1 MNMKIKLKEFMKKSI
16 IWALFFA
23 SGLFVG
29 QYFLPAAQKVYAM
42 KNLESTNSSLADFD
56 PFWKA
61 WVLLQE
67 NYESSVK
74 ISSTTTASTTNLFM
88 PTDQE
93 KVWGAIKG
101 LTASYGDPYTT
112 FFDPEE
118 TKSFND
124 SIRGEFEGVGMEVNN
139 KDGILTVVAP
149 LKNTPADRGGIKPN
163 DKIIKIDGASTEG
176 MGTEKAVSLIK
187 GKKGT
192 TVTLSIFRES
202 EKKAIE
208 IKLVRDRIESPIL
221 ETEIKDGVFII
232 KLYSFSENSAKLFE
246 DAIMK
251 FSKSGSGKLVL
262 DLRNNPGGYL
272 DAAVSMAS
280 WFLPEGKIVVK
291 EIHKNKAEKDFRSVG
306 YNQFTPEFKF
316 VILVNEGSASAAEI
330 LAAALS
336 EYGKATLVGQKTFG
350 KGTVQQLLTLT
361 PDTAIKITI
370 AKWLTPNGVSI
381 SSNGVEPQV
390 KVEITEEDKKN
401 NKDTQLEKAIQIL
414 NNK

>member
-1 MNMKIKLKEFMKKSI
+1 MKIKLKEFMKKSI
-16 IWALFFA
+16 IWGLFFT
-23 SGLFVG
+23 SGLIVG
-29 QYFLPAAQKVYAM
+29 QYFLPAIQKVHAM
-42 KNLESTNSSLADFD
+42 KNLENTNSQLADFD

-74 ISSTTTASTTNLFM
+74 INATTTSSSTTSLFL

-124 SIRGEFEGVGMEVNN
+124 SIRGEFEGVGMEINN
-139 KDGILTVVAP
+139 KGGIITVVAP
-149 LKNTPADRGGIKPN
+149 LKNTPAERGGIKPN
-163 DKIIKIDGASTEG
+163 DKIIKIDGLTTEG
-176 MGTEKAVSLIK
+176 MSTEKAVSLIK

-192 TVTLSIFRES
+192 TVVLSIFRES
-202 EKKAIE
+202 EKKAID

-280 WFLPEGKIVVK
+280 WFLPEGKIIVK
-291 EIHKNKAEKDFRSVG
+291 EVHKNKAEKDFRSVG

-316 VILVNEGSASAAEI
+316 VILVNEGSASASEI

-370 AKWLTPNGVSI
+370 AKWLTPNGTSI
-381 SSNGVEPQV
+381 SSNGVEPQI
-390 KVEITEEDKKN
+390 KVEMTEEDKEN
-401 NKDTQLEKAIQIL
+401 SKDPQLEKAIQIL
-414 NNK
+414 KNK

>member
-1 MNMKIKLKEFMKKSI
+1 
-16 IWALFFA
+16 
-23 SGLFVG
+23 
-29 QYFLPAAQKVYAM
+29 
-42 KNLESTNSSLADFD
+42 
-56 PFWKA
+56 
-61 WVLLQE
+61 
-67 NYESSVK
+67 
-74 ISSTTTASTTNLFM
+74 
-88 PTDQE
+88 
-93 KVWGAIKG
+93 
-101 LTASYGDPYTT
+101 
-112 FFDPEE
+112 
-118 TKSFND
+118 
-124 SIRGEFEGVGMEVNN
+124 
-139 KDGILTVVAP
+139 VVAP